1 MTDTI
6 IPAGIV
12 AVADYESHARAQL
25 DAGTWAYIS
34 GGVADER
41 TLDWN
46 RSAFDRLALR
56 GRVLCDLNGGHTRL
70 DLLGTRLPHP
80 ILIAPMG
87 HQGLVHPEAEAATAR
102 AAAAVGALMVAS
114 TAATLDMETIAGI
127 AAESGVHAPQWFQ
140 LYFQGDRS
148 LTEALVARSEAAG
161 YRALVVTVDA
171 AINGV
176 RNREQRAGYKLPQ
189 NLVPANLR
197 HHPPP
202 LPRYLNADE
211 SLVFDGLLAT
221 APTWDDIAWLKTRTQ
236 LPVILKGITAAE
248 DALLARDAGIDGI
261 IVSNHGGRTL
271 DTLAASIDLLPEIA
285 DAIGGHMPILL
296 DGGIRRGTDILKA
309 LALGATAILVGRPIL
324 HALNVAGARGV
335 VHVLQLLA
343 TELEIAM
350 ALTGCRT
357 LADIGP
363 HVFHRPRSFPILP
376 ETCP

>member
-1 MTDTI
+1 MTEATI
-6 IPAGIV
+6 PTDIV
-12 AVADYESHARAQL
+12 AVADYEPYARERL
-25 DAGTWAYIS
+25 DPGTWAYIA

-46 RSAFDRLALR
+46 RTAFDRLALK
-56 GRVLCDLNGGHTRL
+56 GRVLGQLKGGHTRL
-70 DLLGTRLPHP
+70 DLLGTPLPHP

-87 HQGLVHPEAEAATAR
+87 HQGLVHPDAEVATAR

-114 TAATLDMETIAGI
+114 TSATLDLETIARAG
-127 AAESGVHAPQWFQ
+127 EGAPQWFQ
-140 LYFQGDRS
+140 LYFQTDRP
-148 LTEALVARSEAAG
+148 LTEALVARAEAAG
-161 YRALVVTVDA
+161 YRTLVVTVDA

-202 LPRYLNADE
+202 PPRYLKADE
-211 SLVFDGLLAT
+211 SLVFDGLLET
-221 APTWDDIAWLKTRTQ
+221 APTWDDIAWLKTRTR
-236 LPVILKGITAAE
+236 LPLILKGLTAAE
-248 DALLARDAGIDGI
+248 DATLALEAGVDGI

-285 DAIGGHMPILL
+285 DVVAGRMPVLL

-309 LALGATAILVGRPIL
+309 LALGASAVLIGRPIL

-357 LADIGP
+357 VADIGP
-363 HVFHRPRSFPILP
+363 QVFHQLRSIP
-376 ETCP
+376 ESRHVPESRA

>member
-1 MTDTI
+1 MTEAT
-6 IPAGIV
+6 IPADIV
-12 AVADYESHARAQL
+12 AVADYEPYARDRL
-25 DAGTWAYIS
+25 DSGTWAYIA

-46 RSAFDRLALR
+46 RSAFDRLALK
-56 GRVLCDLNGGHTRL
+56 GRVLGDLKGGHTRL
-70 DLLGTRLPHP
+70 ELLGVALPHP

-87 HQGLVHPEAEAATAR
+87 HQGLVHAEAEVATAR

-114 TAATLDMETIAGI
+114 TAATLDMETIARAG
-127 AAESGVHAPQWFQ
+127 AQARTNAPQWFQ
-140 LYFQGDRS
+140 LYFQHDRS
-148 LTEALVARSEAAG
+148 LTEALVARAEAAG
-161 YRALVVTVDA
+161 YGAIVVTVDA

-202 LPRYLNADE
+202 PPRYLKAEE

-221 APTWDDIAWLKTRTQ
+221 APTWDDIAWLKTLTR
-236 LPVILKGITAAE
+236 LPLILKGITAAE
-248 DALLARDAGIDGI
+248 DAVLACDAGVDGI

-271 DTLAASIDLLPEIA
+271 DTLAASIDLLPEIV
-285 DAIGGHMPILL
+285 DAVAGRVPVLM
-296 DGGIRRGTDILKA
+296 DGGIRRGTDVLKA
-309 LALGATAILVGRPIL
+309 LALGATAVLIGRPIL

-357 LADIGP
+357 LSDIGP
-363 HVFHRPRSFPILP
+363 QVFHRPRTSTHTEIKP
-376 ETCP
+376 

>member
-1 MTDTI
+1 MSDPT
-6 IPAGIV
+6 IPADIV
-12 AVADYESHARAQL
+12 AVTDYEPFARDRL
-25 DAGTWAYIS
+25 DPGTWAYIA

-41 TLDWN
+41 TLEWN
-46 RSAFDRLALR
+46 RTAFDRLALK
-56 GRVLCDLNGGHTRL
+56 GRVLCDLRGGHTRL
-70 DLLGTRLPHP
+70 DLLGVQLPHP
-80 ILIAPMG
+80 ILVAPMG
-87 HQGLVHPEAEAATAR
+87 HQGLVHGEAEVATAR

-114 TAATLDMETIAGI
+114 TSATLDMETIAKAG
-127 AAESGVHAPQWFQ
+127 EGAPQWFQ
-140 LYFQGDRS
+140 LYFQNDRP
-148 LTEALVARSEAAG
+148 LTEALVARAEAAG

-202 LPRYLNADE
+202 PPRYLKEHE
-211 SLVFDGLLAT
+211 SLVFDGILAS
-221 APTWDDIAWLKTRTQ
+221 APTWDDIVWLKSRTR

-248 DALLARDAGIDGI
+248 DAILALEAGVDGI

-271 DTLAASIDLLPEIA
+271 DTLAATIDLLPAIA
-285 DAIGGHMPILL
+285 DAVADRMPILL
-296 DGGIRRGTDILKA
+296 DGGIRRGTDVLKA
-309 LALGATAILVGRPIL
+309 LALGASAVLVGRPIL
-324 HALNVAGARGV
+324 HALTVAGARGV

-363 HVFHRPRSFPILP
+363 HVFHPPRPVTHSELKP
-376 ETCP
+376 

>member
-1 MTDTI
+1 MTDAT
-6 IPAGIV
+6 IPADIV
-12 AVADYESHARAQL
+12 AVADYEPHARSRL
-25 DAGTWAYIS
+25 DAGIWAYIS
-34 GGVADER
+34 GGVADEH
-41 TLDWN
+41 TLGWN

-56 GRVLCDLNGGHTRL
+56 GRVLCDLTGGHTRL
-70 DLLGTRLPHP
+70 ELLGTRLPHP

-87 HQGLVHPEAEAATAR
+87 HQGLVHADAEAATAR

-114 TAATLDMETIAGI
+114 TASTLDMETIAE
-127 AAESGVHAPQWFQ
+127 AATTENSSAPQWFQ
-140 LYFQGDRS
+140 LYFQNDRP
-148 LTEALVARSEAAG
+148 LTEALVARAEAAR

-189 NLVPANLR
+189 TLVPANLR

-202 LPRYLNADE
+202 PPRYLKASE
-211 SLVFDGLLAT
+211 SLVFDGLLAS
-221 APTWDDIAWLKTRTQ
+221 APTWDDIAWLKACTR

-248 DALLARDAGIDGI
+248 DALLALEAGVDGV

-285 DAIGGHMPILL
+285 DAIGGRMPILL

-309 LALGATAILVGRPIL
+309 LALGASAVLVGRPIL

-363 HVFHRPRSFPILP
+363 QVFHRSRSFASLS
-376 ETCP
+376 ETHP